1 MPEPRHRKWTDAFVD
16 ESVRGQ
22 KYVMAC
28 VFVDGRDLAVARRH
42 VRSLLQPGQRRIHFH
57 DERAGRRAMLLGSFA
72 SLPVRAVGFVVQRSH
87 GTTEFHARAAALAAL
102 VEEAQR
108 RGVER
113 LVLESR
119 QDDRDDVATI
129 ERARQPEPQ
138 LRFEFRAGGDD
149 PLLWLADGITWAV
162 AAGHEWS
169 ARIGPVLLGLR
180 DIAP

>member
-1 MPEPRHRKWTDAFVD
+1 M
-16 ESVRGQ
+16 
-22 KYVMAC
+22 
-28 VFVDGRDLAVARRH
+28 
-42 VRSLLQPGQRRIHFH
+42 
-57 DERAGRRAMLLGSFA
+57 LGSFA
-72 SLPVRAVGFVVQRSH
+72 SLPVRAVGFVVQRGH

-169 ARIGPVLLGLR
+169 ARVGPVLLGHR

>member
-1 MPEPRHRKWTDAFVD
+1 
-16 ESVRGQ
+16 
-22 KYVMAC
+22 MAC
-28 VFVDGRDLAVARRH
+28 VFVDGRDLAIARRH

-57 DERAGRRAMLLGSFA
+57 DERAGRRAILLDSFA
-72 SLPVRAVGFVVQRSH
+72 SLPVRAVGFVVQRGH

-169 ARIGPVLLGLR
+169 ARVGPVLLGHR